1 MPALAVPSRRVNI
14 SERVVEAVGV
24 AVEVL
29 RVVGALH
36 VGIHREERRHHWVVH
51 AGSINF
57 SLERKVTKVQGRAN
71 GPPRMAG
78 AAPYPV
84 HGQRAHPGRGL
95 AFPVG
100 IDADGNAVC
109 EALSHVFLVFRRCK
123 VITLQPKSQE
133 KSKNSLVHD
142 MFFKIGESKVLQLT
156 SFPRN
161 LKLLD

>member
-1 MPALAVPSRRVNI
+1 
-14 SERVVEAVGV
+14 
-24 AVEVL
+24 
-29 RVVGALH
+29 
-36 VGIHREERRHHWVVH
+36 
-51 AGSINF
+51 
-57 SLERKVTKVQGRAN
+57 
-71 GPPRMAG
+71 MAG

-84 HGQRAHPGRGL
+84 HAQRAHPGRGL

-142 MFFKIGESKVLQLT
+142 MFFLNRWVEGLATDMFCHARASEGLGTV
-156 SFPRN
+156 SFPTKFTE
-161 LKLLD
+161 LMD